1 MLFASQ
7 SLMTRVAAGLS
18 VVALTAAACSSTKNS
33 APQSTNSPATSSVS
47 SQPRT
52 VSTTFISYTSNQKF
66 EATVDALQKAAADN
80 GMMIVGDLNQDAV
93 LAATGL
99 QLPGAHSFFVGNP
112 RIGKTFFDA
121 TQAIGA
127 VIPVRVH
134 VWVDGD
140 GPAHISYFDPAP
152 EFTAVDPALG
162 DAGRQISQSI
172 RTIAEAAV
180 GAGAAPQATPQVTP
194 QVTKVDTTFITV
206 DTSSSFEGT
215 IGALHTAA
223 DQNGMTVLGDVNQAS
238 RLEAIGLQLQRSHS
252 FFVGN
257 PQIGKTLFG
266 ATQAI
271 GAVVPVRMQVW
282 AESRGPAHISYFDPA
297 PLFSVVDPGR
307 ADVGQQVSQAIRAV
321 ADAAAATH

>member
-1 MLFASQ
+1 MG
-7 SLMTRVAAGLS
+7 AGG
-18 VVALTAAACSSTKNS
+18 
-33 APQSTNSPATSSVS
+33 APQT
-47 SQPRT
+47 
-52 VSTTFISYTSNQKF
+52 
-66 EATVDALQKAAADN
+66 
-80 GMMIVGDLNQDAV
+80 
-93 LAATGL
+93 
-99 QLPGAHSFFVGNP
+99 
-112 RIGKTFFDA
+112 
-121 TQAIGA
+121 
-127 VIPVRVH
+127 
-134 VWVDGD
+134 
-140 GPAHISYFDPAP
+140 
-152 EFTAVDPALG
+152 
-162 DAGRQISQSI
+162 
-172 RTIAEAAV
+172 
-180 GAGAAPQATPQVTP
+180 TP

-297 PLFSVVDPGR
+297 PLFSVVDPAR
-307 ADVGQQVSQAIRAV
+307 ADVGKQVSQAIRTV

>member
-1 MLFASQ
+1 MLFASRAAV
-7 SLMTRVAAGLS
+7 MRVVAGLS
-18 VVALTAAACSSTKNS
+18 VVILIVAACSSTKNS
-33 APQSTNSPATSSVS
+33 APQATNAPATTSAP

-99 QLPGAHSFFVGNP
+99 QLPGAHSFFIGNP

-127 VIPVRVH
+127 VIPVRMH

-162 DAGRQISQSI
+162 DGGQQISQSI

-180 GAGAAPQATPQVTP
+180 GAGAAPQATPQVT
-194 QVTKVDTTFITV
+194 KVDTTFITV
-206 DTSSSFEGT
+206 DTSSSFEAT

-223 DQNGMTVLGDVNQAS
+223 DQNGMIVLGDVNQAS

-297 PLFSVVDPGR
+297 PLFSVIDPAR
-307 ADVGQQVSQAIRAV
+307 ADVGKQVSQTIRTV